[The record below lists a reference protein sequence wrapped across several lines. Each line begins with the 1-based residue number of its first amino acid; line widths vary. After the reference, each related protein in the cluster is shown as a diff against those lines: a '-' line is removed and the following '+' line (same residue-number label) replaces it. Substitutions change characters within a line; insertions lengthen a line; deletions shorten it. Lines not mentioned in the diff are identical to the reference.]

1 MATLYS
7 QKIMRHYRQASNR
20 GMVLKKARHF
30 TGANPY
36 CGDTITLQVRTS
48 RVGKITQV
56 HWQAS
61 GCVISQ
67 AAASVFSEMLIGK
80 TINQAQK
87 IKPALLL
94 KKLDG
99 ALSPNRISCALL
111 PLFTLR
117 QDSNQ

>member
-1 MATLYS
+1 MATHYS
-7 QKIMRHYRQASNR
+7 QKIMQHYRQASNR
-20 GMVLKKARHF
+20 GTVLKKARHF

-36 CGDTITLQVRTS
+36 CGDTITLQVRTN
-48 RVGKITQV
+48 RVGKITEV
-56 HWQAS
+56 HWQGS

-80 TINQAQK
+80 TITQAEK

-94 KKLDG
+94 KKLG
-99 ALSPNRISCALL
+99 GNLSPNRIPCALL